1 MANATSEDHSGF
13 EAGKAPAAGPDETRE
28 ELVLFR
34 MKGKHRIGDMT
45 RFIIEYLP
53 DERLPPRK
61 SLVLRVTNTELGAL
75 RAAYLNGPFTLY
87 VDCRPG
93 CYREDKRIDN
103 DAETPTYDNNV
114 RAGQSFNCD
123 LQITG
128 YKKHTWTVDVCSD
141 IMFSSKAEIG
151 FQIVIGTSK
160 RVVKGNDSPSADP
173 MAEEFRVHMLDT
185 IALWSQPHPKPNVP
199 LHLVILT
206 HGLVSNVTADMFY
219 LKENIDLM
227 AKKTGQNIICKG
239 YTGNAGKTE
248 KGIKKQG
255 QKVAEWIMNE
265 LIPTYHPAKVSFV
278 AHSLGGLVQTYAL
291 GYIEKKVPR
300 FFEQLNIEL
309 VNFVAMASPFLGIT
323 SENPGY
329 VRMALEFGIV
339 GKSGRDLGMSRS
351 ITGRRPILKRL
362 PLGPSHEVIARFKH
376 RTLYANA
383 VNDGIVPLRTASLL
397 YLDWRAIAKASAAK
411 SGSNAHDFHTNRD
424 HNKREDQVMR
434 EDDSSGRLDK
444 NGDPRK
450 EDEDKEGEDKEG
462 ENDGVAYKLSTWN
475 PFVNPFK
482 AGTVRAIK
490 HSQTRDENGETKP
503 PEKIHKHRIRLPK
516 KTSLLESGFS
526 AFMPPHPDKNFI
538 SDPSERSDV
547 IFHDR
552 IYREEDLPP
561 RRFRSK
567 IFERDEVV
575 EQAHTEEK
583 LARAWHKGTS
593 WRKILVQLL
602 PDAHNNML
610 VRRRFSNAY
619 GWPVIHHLVEHHFG
633 VDDDNSDAYENEGLV
648 AEVSDDE
655 DIDPSLPKGPEHPL
669 VLLPKDDVLRQYV
682 DASED
687 FSGDDEESNS
697 GPDETLSLYNSSLG
711 SPDSLTTHDGLSQA
725 MLA

>member
-1 MANATSEDHSGF
+1 MAEATSGDLSGSEASNNNVSGQEDMS
-13 EAGKAPAAGPDETRE
+13 E

-34 MKGKHRIGDMT
+34 MSGKHHIGDMT

-53 DERLPPRK
+53 DPRLPPRK
-61 SLVLRVTNTELGAL
+61 SLLLRVTNTELGAL

-93 CYREDKRIDN
+93 SYREDRRVTD
-103 DAETPTYDNNV
+103 DAEKPTYDNNV

-123 LQITG
+123 LNI
-128 YKKHTWTVDVCSD
+128 KDHVKHTWTVDVCSD
-141 IMFSSKAEIG
+141 IMFSSKAEIS
-151 FQIVIGTSK
+151 FQIVIATSK
-160 RVVKGNDSPSADP
+160 KTAKSQGSPSADP
-173 MAEEFRVHMLDT
+173 LAEEFKVHMLDT
-185 IALWSQPHPKPNVP
+185 ITLWSQPYPKPDVP
-199 LHLVILT
+199 LHLVVLT

-219 LKENIDLM
+219 LKENIDIM

-255 QKVAEWIMNE
+255 RKVADWLMSE
-265 LIPTYHPAKVSFV
+265 LIPTYHPAKISFV

-291 GYIEKKVPR
+291 GYIEKKIPR
-300 FFEQLNIEL
+300 FFEQMNIEL
-309 VNFVAMASPFLGIT
+309 VNFVAIASPFLGIT

-351 ITGRRPILKRL
+351 ITGRKPILKRL
-362 PLGPSHEVIARFKH
+362 PYGPSHDVIARFKH

-411 SGSNAHDFHTNRD
+411 SGSNAHDFNTKRD
-424 HNKREDQVMR
+424 DNKREDQVMR
-434 EDDSSGRLDK
+434 ENDSSGDLDE
-444 NGDPRK
+444 NGEPRK
-450 EDEDKEGEDKEG
+450 SGEEAEKT
-462 ENDGVAYKLSTWN
+462 GVSYKLATWN

-482 AGTVRAIK
+482 AGTAKAIV
-490 HSQTRDENGETKP
+490 HSQTRDENGEP
-503 PEKIHKHRIRLPK
+503 LNPEKIHKHKIRLPK

-526 AFMPPHPDKNFI
+526 AFMPPHPDKEFL
-538 SDPSERSDV
+538 SDPSKRSDV

-552 IYREEDLPP
+552 VYHEEDLPP

-567 IFERDEVV
+567 ILERDEMV

-602 PDAHNNML
+602 PDAHNNII

-619 GWPVIHHLVEHHFG
+619 GWPVIHHVVKHHFG
-633 VDDDNSDAYENEGLV
+633 IEDEDSDANENEGLV

-655 DIDPSLPKGPEHPL
+655 DVDPSIPRGPEHPI
-669 VLLPKDDVLRQYV
+669 VLMPEDDALRQYA
-682 DASED
+682 DASAEL
-687 FSGDDEESNS
+687 SDDEETNS
-697 GPDETLSLYNSSLG
+697 GPDEALSLYNSSLG
-711 SPDSLTTHDGLSQA
+711 SPDSLTTNDDLGQA